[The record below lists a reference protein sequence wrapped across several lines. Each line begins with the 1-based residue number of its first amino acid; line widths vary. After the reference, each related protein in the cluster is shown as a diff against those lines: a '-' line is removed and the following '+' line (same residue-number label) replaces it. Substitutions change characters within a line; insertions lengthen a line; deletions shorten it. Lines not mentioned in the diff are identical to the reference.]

1 MDLPLDAVQSD
12 ADSPHADRAV
22 LQTCLGGEQGCNL
35 GVSGMKSCPP
45 SSRSLLDRI
54 RRRGRARPSPAALP
68 IMHIDHVPR
77 LGRGPPRGLI
87 HAARGILVSQPD
99 QRPIGFKG
107 VAVARS
113 EVSTGVN
120 VDQCRPMAVNSGAH
134 R

>member
-1 MDLPLDAVQSD
+1 MSARAVSVRP
-12 ADSPHADRAV
+12 APCRAV
-22 LQTCLGGEQGCNL
+22 LQTCSGGEQGCN
-35 GVSGMKSCPP
+35 SGCERHEILPP
-45 SSRSLLDRI
+45 FLFAGLLDRI
-54 RRRGRARPSPAALP
+54 RRRARARPSPAALP

-77 LGRGPPRGLI
+77 LGRGPLAGLI
-87 HAARGILVSQPD
+87 HAARGILLSQPD

-120 VDQCRPMAVNSGAH
+120 VDQRRPMAVNSGAD

>member
-1 MDLPLDAVQSD
+1 
-12 ADSPHADRAV
+12 
-22 LQTCLGGEQGCNL
+22 
-35 GVSGMKSCPP
+35 
-45 SSRSLLDRI
+45 
-54 RRRGRARPSPAALP
+54 
-68 IMHIDHVPR
+68 MHIDHVPR

-120 VDQCRPMAVNSGAH
+120 VDQCRPMAVKAGRIVETASRDIFRHGFSDDESYPRAALASSFNGYKAGLFE
-134 R
+134 RA